1 MAGIIQSKDEVI
13 VKKERLIQEYKADIE
28 KERRE
33 KADIMKKVKELQ
45 QSIDENKYL
54 LQQKGDSQTEASRK
68 LEQFAQSLSSK
79 QKEIE
84 GKNLEIQQL

>member
-1 MAGIIQSKDEVI
+1 MTGIIQSKDEVI

-45 QSIDENKYL
+45 QAVDENKYL

-84 GKNLEIQQL
+84 EKNLEIQQL

>member
-68 LEQFAQSLSSK
+68 LEQFAQNLSSK

-84 GKNLEIQQL
+84 EKNLEIQQL